1 MSENINNENILIN
14 TYETI
19 SNLSVIVNSDIIL
32 NEENTYNNELITD
45 IVSPINEPNKKIKKS
60 INKRSRSIIKL
71 GINNLNNDIHT
82 DLEKRTE
89 NDEMKN
95 DNFPSKSKRKQKS
108 ERTSISL
115 DI

>member
-45 IVSPINEPNKKIKKS
+45 IVSPINEPNKKIKK
-60 INKRSRSIIKL
+60 IN
-71 GINNLNNDIHT
+71 
-82 DLEKRTE
+82 
-89 NDEMKN
+89 
-95 DNFPSKSKRKQKS
+95 
-108 ERTSISL
+108 
-115 DI
+115 